1 MLSNLLFASK
11 CEELGGEISF
21 FFFYPSSFPA
31 LFISYRKAN
40 TALIRKI
47 ADSVRECAPPPR
59 FINAVFAVTAFMTG
73 I

>member
-11 CEELGGEISF
+11 CEELGGEIG

-31 LFISYRKAN
+31 LFISCRKAN

-47 ADSVRECAPPPR
+47 ADSVRECAPPPLS
-59 FINAVFAVTAFMTG
+59 INAVLAVTAFMTG